1 VPHDRLGIHRL
12 GGSYA
17 GCAAFDQT
25 TLTQS
30 YWNESSMR
38 ILVTGACGYKGT
50 VLVPKLLAAGHAVVA
65 FDIMWFGNHLKP
77 HPQLTVVKGDVRNIE
92 EINLDG
98 IDAII
103 HLSSIANDP
112 CGDLD
117 PKLTWEVS
125 ALATM
130 QLADKAVRKGV
141 KRFIYASSGSVYGI
155 KDEDQVTEDLELK
168 PISEYNKTKMVAER
182 VLLSYKDDM
191 VMQMLRPAT
200 VCGYS
205 PRMRLDVSVNMLTM
219 QALTK
224 RKITVFGGKQTR
236 PNIHIDDITD
246 AYIFL
251 LDNPQ
256 HTGVYNAGFE
266 NISILDIAERV
277 TRQVEAEIVVTESN
291 DPRSYRVNSD
301 KLLATGFRPK
311 KTVDDAISGIIQ
323 KFRSGEL
330 KDEERHYNLK
340 WMEKEVL
347 K

>member
-1 VPHDRLGIHRL
+1 
-12 GGSYA
+12 
-17 GCAAFDQT
+17 
-25 TLTQS
+25 
-30 YWNESSMR
+30 MK

-50 VLVPKLLAAGHAVVA
+50 VLVPKLLSAGHKVEAI
-65 FDIMWFGNHLKP
+65 DTMWFGNYLKP
-77 HPQLTVVKGDVRNIE
+77 HDRLAVRKVDVRDVDQ
-92 EINLDG
+92 INLAG

-130 QLADKAVRKGV
+130 QLADKAVRHGV
-141 KRFIYASSGSVYGI
+141 TRFIFASSGSVYGV
-155 KDEDQVTEDLELK
+155 KEEAQVTEDLELK
-168 PISEYNKTKMVAER
+168 PISEYNKTKMVSER
-182 VLLSYKDDM
+182 VVLSYGAEM
-191 VMQMLRPAT
+191 VVQVIRPAT

-224 RKITVFGGKQTR
+224 GRITVFGGAQTR

-246 AYIFL
+246 IYL
-251 LDNPQ
+251 YMLDHPECK
-256 HTGVYNAGFE
+256 GVFNAGFE
-266 NISILDIAERV
+266 NISIMDIARRV
-277 TRQVEAEIVVTESN
+277 THHVPAEVVVTESN

-301 KLLATGFRPK
+301 KLLATGYRPK
-311 KTVDDAISGIIQ
+311 KTVENAIQDIIERY
-323 KFRSGEL
+323 RSGEL
-330 KDEERHYNLK
+330 KDEERYYNLK
-340 WMEKEVL
+340 WMQREVL